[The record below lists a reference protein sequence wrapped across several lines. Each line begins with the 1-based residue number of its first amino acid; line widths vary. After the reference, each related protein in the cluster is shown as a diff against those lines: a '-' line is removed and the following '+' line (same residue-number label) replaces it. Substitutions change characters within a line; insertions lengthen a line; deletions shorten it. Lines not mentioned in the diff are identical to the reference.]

1 MNSPFDSKGWQAW
14 RDSRWGRLLVG
25 STFLKIGI
33 GGVALIALVW
43 GVAAVLVP
51 RLVDLNGG
59 VYREQI
65 LAQIE
70 RQVGRPVELGRLS
83 LRLWPR
89 VTVRAEEV
97 MIAEDP
103 SFATGQ
109 FVSAQTVEL
118 QVGLRSLLRG
128 KPQLSGLTLRQ
139 PAVVLIKEV
148 RDRQAVW
155 NWSTLQPFRE
165 PKAQESLPPF
175 DLAVEE
181 GRFTLIDRSVK
192 PTTEAVYDRI
202 SVELEGFSPRQSFDF
217 SVGLTMPGEDGG
229 RAEVQGRAGPID
241 LQDLTETPIEATL
254 ELQEVEVSALEALFG
269 VTSARRGRLSFD
281 LSLAGR
287 LADSLRAKG
296 SLFAEDVRLAAWGEP
311 SRLPLELTFN
321 LTMAVSPPAKGAAP
335 ASPFDVRVQIDEGEA
350 ALGKAKVRLRGGVKQ
365 LLDHP
370 TLDLTLDGSE
380 VALGSLLEAAP
391 AFGFGPPAGTRIQ
404 GNADLSLKMMGKV
417 PVPALDGKLVV
428 RDLRFEMAGLPQA
441 IEVGQMTL
449 LANPTLLSVT
459 PFRTSVGARSVLEI
473 DELTL
478 ADYREHPRFRMDANT
493 QNAQLGD
500 VLQIAESMGVRTQLT
515 GSGQASLRAEID
527 AILAT
532 EQPSWTI
539 EGQGSLRQASL
550 QPTGWTQPVQI
561 AKADLRL
568 TGDQARVEQ
577 FEAKIASTSLGG
589 WLEVRQFTRPAVRF
603 DLRGDQLIL
612 SEWQS
617 LMGLPPAGRSAGSS
631 AGAPEDLT
639 VDGRFV
645 LGRLQFDGIDA
656 TDLQGQL
663 AYRPKTLTLDP
674 LALSLYGGGYQGALH
689 LDLATTPP
697 GMAVKGRLTNVDL
710 QNFLGSLGQTRLIQG
725 RLDSAFDL
733 RARGTEGP
741 DLARSLA
748 GTGQVEIRDGQL
760 TSFDL
765 LAQVERLGK
774 LANLPTAGAGTAFRS
789 LKSTITFGGGQLRT
803 EGLQIETPEFSVT
816 GQGRLQLVEPMRMDY
831 SVLTQLSPDL
841 TRRVLSSSSV
851 TGGQGTVG
859 RLVSSFFVEKD
870 SLVIPLQVSGPL
882 QQPTFGIDAAILRKR
897 ARTNLLDNLRQRVL
911 GGAAD
916 APGQPASPEKKEP
929 GPEKREPGVKETL
942 REILERIRKKP
953 PEKP

>member
-1 MNSPFDSKGWQAW
+1 MSTPFVSKGWETW
-14 RDSRWGRLLVG
+14 RASRWFRLLASSIYPRVA
-25 STFLKIGI
+25 L
-33 GGVALIALVW
+33 GVIALIAVLW

-51 RLVDLNGG
+51 RLVDLNVGA
-59 VYREQI
+59 YRTQI

-97 MIAEDP
+97 VIAEDP
-103 SFATGQ
+103 TFATGR
-109 FVSAQTVEL
+109 FVSARTVEL

-128 KPQLSGLTLRQ
+128 RPQLTGLALQQ

-148 RDRQAVW
+148 RDQQPVW

-165 PKAQESLPPF
+165 PKTQESLPPF

-181 GRFTLIDRSVK
+181 GRFTLIDRSVA
-192 PTTEAVYDRI
+192 PATETVYDKI
-202 SVELEGFSPRQSFDF
+202 SVDLEGFSPRQSFDF
-217 SVGLTMPGEDGG
+217 SLGLTMPGENGG
-229 RAEVQGRAGPID
+229 RAEVQGTAGPIE
-241 LQDLTETPIEATL
+241 LQDLTQTPIEATL
-254 ELQEVEVSALEALFG
+254 ELQEVEVSALEALVG
-269 VTSARRGRLSFD
+269 VSSPRRGRVTFD

-287 LADSLRAKG
+287 LADSLRAQG
-296 SLFAEDVRLAAWGEP
+296 TLFAEGVRLAAWGEP
-311 SRLPLELTFN
+311 SRHPLEVTFN
-321 LTMAVSPPAKGAAP
+321 LTVAATPPVKGAAP
-335 ASPFDVRVQIDEGEA
+335 ASPFDVRLQIDEGEA

-370 TLDLTLDGSE
+370 TLDLTLDGSG

-404 GNADLSLKMMGKV
+404 GNADLSLKMTGKV

-441 IEVGQMTL
+441 IEVGQLTL

-459 PFRTSVGARSVLEI
+459 PFQTSVGARSILEF

-478 ADYREHPRFRMDANT
+478 ADYQERPRFRMDAST

-500 VLQIAESMGVRTQLT
+500 VLQIAESMGVRTQLK
-515 GSGQASLRAEID
+515 GSGQATLRAEID
-527 AILAT
+527 ANLTT
-532 EQPSWTI
+532 EQPKWTI

-550 QPTGWTQPVQI
+550 QPTGWTQPMQV
-561 AKADLRL
+561 AKADVRL

-577 FEAKIASTSLGG
+577 LEAKIASTSLAG
-589 WLEVRQFTRPAVRF
+589 WLEVRQFDRPAVRF

-612 SEWQS
+612 AEWQK
-617 LMGLPPAGRSAGSS
+617 LMGLPPAGRSAGVSG
-631 AGAPEDLT
+631 GAAENLT
-639 VDGRFV
+639 VDGRFA
-645 LGRLQFDGIDA
+645 LGRLQFDGISA
-656 TDLQGQL
+656 SGLQGQL
-663 AYRPKTLTLDP
+663 AYRPQTLTLDP
-674 LALSLYGGGYQGALH
+674 LALSLYGGGYQGALR
-689 LDLATTPP
+689 LDLATTPL

-710 QNFLGSLGQTRLIQG
+710 QNFLVSLGQTRLIQG
-725 RLDSAFDL
+725 RLDTTFDL
-733 RARGTEGP
+733 RGRGTEGP
-741 DLARSLA
+741 VLARSLA

-765 LAQVERLGK
+765 LAQIERLGK
-774 LANLPTAGAGTAFRS
+774 LANLPTGGAGTAFRS
-789 LKSTITFGGGQLRT
+789 LKSNLTFGEGQLRT
-803 EGLQIETPEFSVT
+803 DGLEIATQDLSVT
-816 GQGRLQLVEPMRMDY
+816 GQGRLQLIEPLRMDY
-831 SVLTQLSPDL
+831 SVLAQLSPDL
-841 TRRVLSSSSV
+841 TRRILSSSNV

-859 RLVSSFFVEKD
+859 RLLSSFFVERE

-882 QQPTFGIDAAILRKR
+882 QQPTFGIDSAVLRRR

-911 GGAAD
+911 GGAVD
-916 APGQPASPEKKEP
+916 APGQPKEP
-929 GPEKREPGVKETL
+929 SPSPEKREPGVKETL